1 MYNNRIV
8 DGGDAIITPTTLATG
23 TTITMADV
31 NDNITLLYGTN
42 GWVNTANQ
50 GAIIA

>member
-1 MYNNRIV
+1 MIV
-8 DGGDAIITPTTLATG
+8 DGGDATITPTTLATG

-31 NDNITLLYGTN
+31 NDNITLLYGAN